1 MASTSIFTIDRAV
14 LDGITDPEA
23 REVAED
29 LIRRGTLRLVEGDPR
44 DPRPIPSRRPDTFT
58 LPDEDLITRTREEG
72 VLGERR
78 GVPRAS
84 WHGKARRGI
93 KGKVI
98 FDTPDLIH
106 FTHVKE

>member
-1 MASTSIFTIDRAV
+1 MVLTITRETLEA
-14 LDGITDPEA
+14 IQDPGA

-29 LIRRGTLRLVEGDPR
+29 LIRRGTLRLVEG

-58 LPDEDLITRTREEG
+58 LPDEDLITRTREKG

-106 FTHVKE
+106 STHVKE